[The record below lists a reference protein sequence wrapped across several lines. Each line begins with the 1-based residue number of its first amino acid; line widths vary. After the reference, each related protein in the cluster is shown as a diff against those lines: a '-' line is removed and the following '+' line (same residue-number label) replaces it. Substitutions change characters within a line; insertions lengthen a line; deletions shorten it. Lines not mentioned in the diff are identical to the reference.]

1 MAYKNEMLKSTVPEI
16 QRTNLANIVLLLKSL
31 GVQDLLQ
38 FHFMDPPP
46 QVSHSINLHCKYSN
60 TVLSVYLIQY
70 TVRPMCYDIYL
81 FTAKLYLVRF
91 PMLTC
96 CSTKCP
102 SFTQ

>member
-46 QVSHSINLHCKYSN
+46 QVSHSINLHCKYSIICIPYTIYSEAN
-60 TVLSVYLIQY
+60 VL
-70 TVRPMCYDIYL
+70 
-81 FTAKLYLVRF
+81 
-91 PMLTC
+91 
-96 CSTKCP
+96 
-102 SFTQ
+102 

>member
-46 QVSHSINLHCKYSN
+46 QVSYSINLHCKYSN

-70 TVRPMCYDIYL
+70 TVCPMCYDIYL

-96 CSTKCP
+96 CSTKCL
-102 SFTQ
+102 SFTR

>member
-46 QVSHSINLHCKYSN
+46 QVSHSINKIY
-60 TVLSVYLIQY
+60 TVNVAIQY
-70 TVRPMCYDIYL
+70 YL
-81 FTAKLYLVRF
+81 YILYNI
-91 PMLTC
+91 
-96 CSTKCP
+96 
-102 SFTQ
+102 Q